1 MSLIEID
8 HLSKSYGTHTVIKDV
23 SLSIEAGEVLA
34 IIGRSGSGKSTLLRC
49 INGLEQINGG
59 EVRVDGTTV
68 TYDKRA
74 LRQLRKRVAMVFQSY
89 NLFPHLNAEDNV
101 ALAPR
106 IVGKLQRQASL
117 EIAHEMLGRVGLSDK
132 HKAYPRDL
140 SGGQQQRV
148 AIARALAVRPE
159 ILLLDEVTA
168 ALDPELVGE
177 VLKVLGDLAG
187 EGLTMVLVTHEIAFA
202 RKAASRVAFMHEGR
216 IHEIGPADQII
227 SNPQTPELQRFLASV
242 IA

>member
-59 EVRVDGTTV
+59 EVRVDGTAV

>member
-8 HLSKSYGTHTVIKDV
+8 HLSKSYGTHTVIKDA

-49 INGLEQINGG
+49 INGLEQSNGG
-59 EVRVDGTTV
+59 AVRVDGTTV
-68 TYDKRA
+68 TYDKRS

-117 EIAHEMLGRVGLSDK
+117 EIAHEMLSRVGLSEK
-132 HKAYPRDL
+132 HEGYPRDL

>member
-8 HLSKSYGTHTVIKDV
+8 HLSKSYGTHKVIKDV
-23 SLSIEAGEVLA
+23 SLSIEVGEVLA

-59 EVRVDGTTV
+59 AVRVDGTAV
-68 TYDKRA
+68 TYDKRS

>member
-59 EVRVDGTTV
+59 AVRVDGTTV

-106 IVGKLQRQASL
+106 IVGKLQRHASL

>member
-59 EVRVDGTTV
+59 AVRVDGTTV

>member
-8 HLSKSYGTHTVIKDV
+8 HLSKAYGAHAVIKDV

-49 INGLEQINGG
+49 LNGLEKINGG
-59 EVRVDGTTV
+59 AVRVDGQTV
-68 TYDKRA
+68 TYDKRS

-89 NLFPHLNAEDNV
+89 NLFPHLSAEDNV

-106 IVGKLQRQASL
+106 IVGKLQRKASL
-117 EIAHEMLGRVGLSDK
+117 DIAHEMLGRVGLSGK
-132 HKAYPRDL
+132 HNAYPRDL

-216 IHEIGPADQII
+216 IHEIGPANEIV
-227 SNPQTPELQRFLASV
+227 SNPQTPELQRFLAPV

>member
-8 HLSKSYGTHTVIKDV
+8 HLSKSYGAHQVIKDV
-23 SLSIEAGEVLA
+23 SLSVEAGEVLA
-34 IIGRSGSGKSTLLRC
+34 VIGRSGSGKSTLLRC
-49 INGLEQINGG
+49 LNGLEQINGG
-59 EVRVDGTTV
+59 ALRIDGRAV

-89 NLFPHLNAEDNV
+89 NLFPHMSAQDNV

-106 IVGKLQRQASL
+106 IVGKLERKASL
-117 EIAHEMLGRVGLSDK
+117 DIAHEMLGRVGLSDK
-132 HKAYPRDL
+132 HDAYPRDL

-177 VLKVLGDLAG
+177 VLKVLGDLAS

-216 IHEIGPADQII
+216 VHEIGPAQDVIG
-227 SNPQTPELQRFLASV
+227 NPQTPELQRFLASV

>member
-8 HLSKSYGTHTVIKDV
+8 HLSKAYGAHTVIKDV

-49 INGLEQINGG
+49 LNGLEQINGG
-59 EVRVDGTTV
+59 AVRIDGQTV
-68 TYDKRA
+68 TYDRRS
-74 LRQLRKRVAMVFQSY
+74 LRELRKRVAMVFQSY

-106 IVGKLQRQASL
+106 IVGKLDRKASL
-117 EIAHEMLGRVGLSDK
+117 DIAHEMLGRVGLSEK

-216 IHEIGPADQII
+216 IHEIGPADQVIG
-227 SNPQTPELQRFLASV
+227 NPQTPELQRFLASV

>member
-8 HLSKSYGTHTVIKDV
+8 HLSKSYGALDVIKDV

-49 INGLEQINGG
+49 LNGLEQINSGKLTIGG
-59 EVRVDGTTV
+59 KPV
-68 TYDKRA
+68 TYDKPS
-74 LRQLRKRVAMVFQSY
+74 LRGLRKSVAMVFQSY

-101 ALAPR
+101 ALAPH
-106 IVGKLQRQASL
+106 IVGKLNRQQSL
-117 EIAHEMLGRVGLSDK
+117 TISHEMLRRVGLSEK
-132 HKAYPRDL
+132 HKSYPRDL

-148 AIARALAVRPE
+148 AIARALAVQPE

-177 VLKVLGDLAG
+177 VLKVLGDLVG
-187 EGLTMVLVTHEIAFA
+187 EGLTMVLVTHEMAFA

-216 IHEIGPADQII
+216 IHEIGPADDII
-227 SNPQTPELQRFLASV
+227 GNPQTPELQRFLASV
-242 IA
+242 IT